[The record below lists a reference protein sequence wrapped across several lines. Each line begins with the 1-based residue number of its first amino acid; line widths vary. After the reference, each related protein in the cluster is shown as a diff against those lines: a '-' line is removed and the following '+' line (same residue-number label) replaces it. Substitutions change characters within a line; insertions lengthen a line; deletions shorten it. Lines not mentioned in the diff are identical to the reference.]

1 LSFFDFLL
9 LEVDISDFSWYSAV
23 TGLCRYHIVV
33 FFMFSPVSPL
43 ARVVAE
49 VVPLLVRYRYE
60 PDEMQAAM
68 VAQAWVEEYPAE
80 WVRPAVVET
89 LYQGRYKSVSVAQV
103 LRLWQRQGRPHIHYP
118 GDFERL
124 VIRSPAERGGAS
136 SSRVVPRSPLPLMP
150 ATVTEPQYQK
160 LRTLA
165 QVQPLRES

>member
-1 LSFFDFLL
+1 MLP
-9 LEVDISDFSWYSAV
+9 
-23 TGLCRYHIVV
+23 
-33 FFMFSPVSPL
+33 PVSPQ

-60 PDEMQAAM
+60 PDETQATLI
-68 VAQAWVEEYPAE
+68 AQAWAEEYPAE

-89 LYQGRYKSVSVAQV
+89 LYQARYKSVSVAQV
-103 LRLWQRQGRPHIHYP
+103 LRLWKRQGRPHPHYP

-124 VIRSPAERGGAS
+124 VIRSPQERPGS
-136 SSRVVPRSPLPLMP
+136 PLPRVVPRSPLPLLP

-165 QVQPLRES
+165 QVQPVRES

>member
-1 LSFFDFLL
+1 
-9 LEVDISDFSWYSAV
+9 
-23 TGLCRYHIVV
+23 
-33 FFMFSPVSPL
+33 MFSPVSPPD
-43 ARVVAE
+43 RVVAE